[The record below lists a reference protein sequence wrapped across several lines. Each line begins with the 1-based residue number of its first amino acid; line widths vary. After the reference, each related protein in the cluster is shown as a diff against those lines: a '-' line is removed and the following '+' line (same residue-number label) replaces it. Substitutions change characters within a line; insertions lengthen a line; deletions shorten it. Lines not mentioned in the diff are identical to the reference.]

1 MLCSGGKILLLKY
14 LSLSNFDKL
23 WIQFKLSMEERK
35 LFARSLKTVDGD
47 NIKNISYKEMQGLVD
62 EVMKS
67 TNTHFSKKKYFDN
80 RLPACVSKII
90 VGNGNDIAIVDD
102 ELSSHLKVVLEELVR
117 QELKGTTN
125 A

>member
-62 EVMKS
+62 EVMKP

>member
-67 TNTHFSKKKYFDN
+67 TNTYFSKKKYFDN

>member
-67 TNTHFSKKKYFDN
+67 TNMHFSKKKYFDN